1 MVTILHPE
9 KRTYLVQRNPM
20 TESDID
26 ASIARDLYVALG
38 EDVGDNA
45 WSVRVQY
52 KPLVRLIWLGAL
64 IMAGGGLVALS
75 DRRYRRATVRAAE
88 KVPALAQE
96 A

>member
-1 MVTILHPE
+1 
-9 KRTYLVQRNPM
+9 M

-26 ASIARDLYVALG
+26 ARLSRDLYVALG
-38 EDVGDNA
+38 EDVGNAA

-64 IMAGGGLVALS
+64 IMACGGLVAIS
-75 DRRYRRATVRAAE
+75 DRRYRRAAVSATETVHS
-88 KVPALAQE
+88 VAQE